1 MLENKEILLNT
12 TNKIKITLEDLQLEI
27 EHDKNTKETKVERKR
42 DGNAKEVSYFDKNNK
57 IKRAEILLNSGK
69 KFVDL
74 YKDEI
79 IIKREQYD
87 ENGNYIRSIIP
98 KYDKKEKTIN
108 DAIGIK
114 SINITEKNNSITFDL
129 FDREKRYSIVYANL
143 EKKTIGYS
151 IENDEFK
158 NTYFLNEYG
167 IKIKEENIDK
177 INNEY
182 KSKYYIRG
190 SKGRSMEVNTKYPL
204 DNSSGLKEF
213 NIVINGEKTD
223 LLNPNVAI
231 NNKLINS
238 FIEINIIN
246 SENEFLEARAERAK
260 SLERI
265 KEGIEGKYPINN
277 RSIKE
282 EMCL

>member
-1 MLENKEILLNT
+1 MLKNKEILLNT

-74 YKDEI
+74 YKDEKVV
-79 IIKREQYD
+79 KREQYD
-87 ENGNYIRSIIP
+87 EYGNFKRNIIP

-114 SINITEKNNSITFDL
+114 SINVIKKDGSVTFDL
-129 FDREKRYSIVYANL
+129 FDREERYSIIYADL
-143 EKKTIGYS
+143 KRKTINYS
-151 IENDEFK
+151 IENDKSK
-158 NTYFLNEYG
+158 NTYFLNEFG
-167 IKIKEENIDK
+167 IKTKEENIDK

-182 KSKYYIRG
+182 ESKYYIRG
-190 SKGRSMEVNTKYPL
+190 SKNRSMEVDTKYSL

-213 NIVINGEKTD
+213 NIIINDKKTD

-260 SLERI
+260 ALERI
-265 KEGIEGKYPINN
+265 KEGIEEKYPINN
-277 RSIKE
+277 RSIEE